1 MIVTGERGGKI
12 KYEKKIVL
20 IIIPRKKKNAAYGL
34 LRLSYGRSNLET
46 VNLDGR
52 FLYPIFNQE
61 VGDVGTLISLELD
74 NLTHFLIVNNGSVA
88 GEFFLEFLEY
98 FLEVVFLTQALQGGQ
113 SLPSI
118 PLLDTDM
125 NVIGLRS
132 NVTSIS
138 KRIAS
143 LSKGIESVKVLYA
156 HSTRMDGRM

>member
-1 MIVTGERGGKI
+1 
-12 KYEKKIVL
+12 
-20 IIIPRKKKNAAYGL
+20 
-34 LRLSYGRSNLET
+34 
-46 VNLDGR
+46 
-52 FLYPIFNQE
+52 
-61 VGDVGTLISLELD
+61 VGTLISLELD